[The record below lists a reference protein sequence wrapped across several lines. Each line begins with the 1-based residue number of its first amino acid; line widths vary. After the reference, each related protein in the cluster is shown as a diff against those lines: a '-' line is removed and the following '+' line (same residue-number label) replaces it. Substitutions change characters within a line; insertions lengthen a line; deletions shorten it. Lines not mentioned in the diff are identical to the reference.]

1 MSSPISPISPNRAGL
16 CPHGLPPAACP
27 ICSGGGMSGGA
38 RTREPVA
45 TKPMNSGEWS
55 YAKCV
60 AVGLQMQAQ
69 ESRVENAKQAFE
81 RQIEFAKQ
89 LGKTINNIAEN
100 IKNAIQNFQN
110 TLPNAL
116 KIPMEVLTNLV
127 ITPLLNLVAQVP
139 KVLEKLAHFQKDIRE
154 FIQQAGEKLVAI
166 LGEIKNF
173 VDKKVMDKIK
183 KKVKSIFEFFISD
196 FEGENYSND
205 DALAVFKSR
214 EIRKHLKKILKVEKK
229 RDDDVDRR
237 FESKTVS
244 KHL

>member
-1 MSSPISPISPNRAGL
+1 MSSPISSISPNRAGL

-27 ICSGGGMSGGA
+27 ICSGGGMAAGG
-38 RTREPVA
+38 RKENVA

-55 YAKCV
+55 YEKCL
-60 AVGLQMQAQ
+60 AVGLQMKAQ
-69 ESRVENAKQAFE
+69 EARVENAKQAFD

-89 LGKTINNIAEN
+89 LGKTINNISEN

-116 KIPMEVLTNLV
+116 KIPMDVLTNIV
-127 ITPLLNLVAQVP
+127 ITPLLNLAAQVP
-139 KVLEKLAHFQKDIRE
+139 KVLEKLAHFQKDVRE

-183 KKVKSIFEFFISD
+183 KKVKSIFDFFISD
-196 FEGENYSND
+196 FDGENYSND
-205 DALAVFKSR
+205 DALFVFKAR
-214 EIRKHLKKILKVEKK
+214 ELRKHLKKILKVEKK

-237 FESKTVS
+237 IESEAVS
-244 KHL
+244 KYI

>member
-1 MSSPISPISPNRAGL
+1 MSPTVSPISSNRAGL

-27 ICSGGGMSGGA
+27 ICSGGGMGA
-38 RTREPVA
+38 ARKENVA
-45 TKPMNSGEWS
+45 TKPMKSGEWS

-69 ESRVENAKQAFE
+69 EGRVENAKQAFE

-116 KIPMEVLTNLV
+116 KIPMEVLTNIV

-139 KVLEKLAHFQKDIRE
+139 KVLEKLAHFQ
-154 FIQQAGEKLVAI
+154 
-166 LGEIKNF
+166 
-173 VDKKVMDKIK
+173 
-183 KKVKSIFEFFISD
+183 
-196 FEGENYSND
+196 
-205 DALAVFKSR
+205 
-214 EIRKHLKKILKVEKK
+214 
-229 RDDDVDRR
+229 
-237 FESKTVS
+237 
-244 KHL
+244 

>member
-1 MSSPISPISPNRAGL
+1 MSSPISSISPNRAGL

-27 ICSGGGMSGGA
+27 ICSGGGMAAGG
-38 RTREPVA
+38 RKENVA

-55 YAKCV
+55 YGKCL

-69 ESRVENAKQAFE
+69 EARVENAKQAFD

-89 LGKTINNIAEN
+89 LGKTINNISEN

-116 KIPMEVLTNLV
+116 KIPMEVLTNIV
-127 ITPLLNLVAQVP
+127 ITPLLNLAAQVP
-139 KVLEKLAHFQKDIRE
+139 KVLEKLAHFQKDVRE

-183 KKVKSIFEFFISD
+183 KKVKSIFDFFISD
-196 FEGENYSND
+196 FDGENYSND
-205 DALAVFKSR
+205 DVLSVFKAR
-214 EIRKHLKKILKVEKK
+214 ELRKHLKKILKVEKK

-237 FESKTVS
+237 IESEAVS
-244 KHL
+244 KHI